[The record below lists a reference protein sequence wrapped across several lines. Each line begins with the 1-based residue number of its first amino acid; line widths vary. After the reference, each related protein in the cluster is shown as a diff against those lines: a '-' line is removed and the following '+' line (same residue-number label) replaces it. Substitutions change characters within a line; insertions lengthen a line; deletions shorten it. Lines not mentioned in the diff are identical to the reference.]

1 MLRDSATLL
10 WRTNCSSVVLDLTR
24 EYYLQF
30 QHGYNTIDK
39 DRSAVIDRYMAS
51 VFRPDIVCRDFQGI
65 RAFMGQWEKYTK
77 LDQGLEIKMQ
87 TMRIVDSADDPKSS
101 VTVHASA
108 EMTVIFTEDTVKV
121 LYPGLFDRSLH
132 NLQDREI
139 VDHLVGSS
147 GLTPVELVLNF
158 DQQGHVF
165 SFESPGTVRK
175 KETRAPFLLHLPNAF
190 ETTYNITERDPF
202 LDLPTKL
209 TPARSIASI
218 METRPV
224 FTAQRDYTS
233 RVVVPL
239 TGKRRTPD
247 GFQTAFESKRPAFDF
262 PQQRPAS
269 PVSSKRKQRKP
280 PNYLRHGD
288 RCSIIKR
295 VADGEPQASL
305 AREFGV
311 TRAAVCQM
319 YKNRAEIL
327 SRDNEPEQL
336 SPYPTAPPQASIT
349 QGTPTAINRSKV
361 KGIRPSSTNRTGASV
376 LPALTSRSKRVE
388 GLLRRLQDERTN
400 PVDSRRA
407 AARLTLLI
415 LTARQVKST
424 SSQNMLVATGI
435 GSWNIWMFQIISL
448 TSTVEGLLRRLQ
460 DERTNPVDSRRAAAR
475 LTLLILTAR
484 QVKST
489 SSQNMLVATGI
500 GSWNIWMFQIISLTS
515 TCYYSRPRQTAARNA
530 RRLRELAYWNPGSL
544 W

>member
-1 MLRDSATLL
+1 
-10 WRTNCSSVVLDLTR
+10 
-24 EYYLQF
+24 
-30 QHGYNTIDK
+30 
-39 DRSAVIDRYMAS
+39 
-51 VFRPDIVCRDFQGI
+51 
-65 RAFMGQWEKYTK
+65 
-77 LDQGLEIKMQ
+77 
-87 TMRIVDSADDPKSS
+87 
-101 VTVHASA
+101 
-108 EMTVIFTEDTVKV
+108 
-121 LYPGLFDRSLH
+121 
-132 NLQDREI
+132 
-139 VDHLVGSS
+139 
-147 GLTPVELVLNF
+147 
-158 DQQGHVF
+158 
-165 SFESPGTVRK
+165 
-175 KETRAPFLLHLPNAF
+175 
-190 ETTYNITERDPF
+190 
-202 LDLPTKL
+202 
-209 TPARSIASI
+209 

-388 GLLRRLQDERTN
+388 GLLRRLRDERTN

-407 AARLTLLI
+407 AARLTFILLEETLASFDYQQDDDDDGAFSGATFCAI
-415 LTARQVKST
+415 DPHGSTGQIHVKPEHAGSHRNWQLEYLDVPDNITDFDVLLFST
-424 SSQNMLVATGI
+424 SANGGAECKAI
-435 GSWNIWMFQIISL
+435 
-448 TSTVEGLLRRLQ
+448 E
-460 DERTNPVDSRRAAAR
+460 
-475 LTLLILTAR
+475 
-484 QVKST
+484 
-489 SSQNMLVATGI
+489 
-500 GSWNIWMFQIISLTS
+500 
-515 TCYYSRPRQTAARNA
+515 
-530 RRLRELAYWNPGSL
+530 NPGSL